1 MPSKARSLM
10 ELTRIHWFPV
20 GSDFMFWPFGKSS
33 NGEVY
38 VYVDYNSAHPAWGYL
53 AAAYHVALPMSEVL
67 TSILFYALLGTLI
80 HSAGCVINDMLDREF
95 DRKVGKFQSCL
106 YCYGILTLFNRTFE
120 EQTHRVWGCY
130 SARGFHSSGR
140 SHWHHLLYVFDCWY

>member
-1 MPSKARSLM
+1 M

-38 VYVDYNSAHPAWGYL
+38 VYVDYNSAYLAWGYL

-106 YCYGILTLFNRTFE
+106 YCYGILMLFNRTFE